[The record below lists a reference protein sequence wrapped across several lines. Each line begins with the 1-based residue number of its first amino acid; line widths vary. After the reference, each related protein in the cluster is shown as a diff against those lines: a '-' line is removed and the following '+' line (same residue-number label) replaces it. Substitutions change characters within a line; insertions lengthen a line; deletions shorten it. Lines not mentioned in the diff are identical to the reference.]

1 MLRIFTLLICAGILL
16 SQGCSSSKVKQPPT
30 VESKIPAQAPKS
42 LETTKEQA
50 ATDIQ
55 KDSQAMSPEL
65 DLKYTE
71 PAELI
76 ETQNLSDQGNRL
88 IEQTENTNQVVQK
101 AENSLP
107 KAGQELKKA
116 ETELDFEAKFP
127 EMEVGPNTEIAS
139 PDRQPK
145 ELQQTTASV
154 IQIEDPWVRAVP
166 PNANNSAIF
175 LDLRNES
182 EQLRKLVEVHSE
194 VAERVELHTTKD
206 EDGMLRKQRL
216 EEVPIPALET
226 QSFHRKLVEVH
237 SEVAERVELH
247 TTKDEDGMLRK
258 QRLEEVP
265 IPALETQSFHPGGIH
280 IMLIGL
286 RSPLEVGG
294 VIELELVYADQSK
307 ETISIPVDERPLLP
321 ITAQNNHSP
330 DSLTTRTQ

>member
-16 SQGCSSSKVKQPPT
+16 LQGCSSSKVKQPPT
-30 VESKIPAQAPKS
+30 IESKIPAQAPKS
-42 LETTKEQA
+42 LETTKGQA

-55 KDSQAMSPEL
+55 KDSQALSPEL
-65 DLKYTE
+65 DLKHTE

-182 EQLRKLVEVHSE
+182 EQLRKLVKVHSE

-216 EEVPIPALET
+216 DEVL
-226 QSFHRKLVEVH
+226 
-237 SEVAERVELH
+237 
-247 TTKDEDGMLRK
+247 
-258 QRLEEVP
+258 

-286 RSPLEVGG
+286 RSPLEVGS

>member
-16 SQGCSSSKVKQPPT
+16 LQGCSSSKVKQPPT
-30 VESKIPAQAPKS
+30 IESKIPAQAPKS

-182 EQLRKLVEVHSE
+182 GQLRKLVKVHSE

-216 EEVPIPALET
+216 EEVL
-226 QSFHRKLVEVH
+226 
-237 SEVAERVELH
+237 
-247 TTKDEDGMLRK
+247 
-258 QRLEEVP
+258 

-286 RSPLEVGG
+286 RSPLEVGS

-307 ETISIPVDERPLLP
+307 ETISVPVDERPLLP
-321 ITAQNNHSP
+321 ITAQNNYSP

>member
-1 MLRIFTLLICAGILL
+1 MLRIFTLLICAGFLL
-16 SQGCSSSKVKQPPT
+16 LQGCSSTKVTPPKQ
-30 VESKIPAQAPKS
+30 
-42 LETTKEQA
+42 
-50 ATDIQ
+50 
-55 KDSQAMSPEL
+55 
-65 DLKYTE
+65 
-71 PAELI
+71 
-76 ETQNLSDQGNRL
+76 
-88 IEQTENTNQVVQK
+88 
-101 AENSLP
+101 
-107 KAGQELKKA
+107 
-116 ETELDFEAKFP
+116 
-127 EMEVGPNTEIAS
+127 
-139 PDRQPK
+139 
-145 ELQQTTASV
+145 LQQTTASV

-216 EEVPIPALET
+216 EEVL
-226 QSFHRKLVEVH
+226 
-237 SEVAERVELH
+237 
-247 TTKDEDGMLRK
+247 
-258 QRLEEVP
+258 